1 MNKNEI
7 IKTVWDMAKPITDE
21 LGLTLWDVRFEKEGA
36 NYFLR
41 IVIDKEGGADID
53 ACEKVSR
60 AIDPLLDE
68 VDPIEQSYCL
78 EVWSAGLERDLV
90 RDFHFEMNIG
100 NPVVIGLFEAINGEK
115 EPICTLNEYKGKTI
129 TVTLPDG
136 EQKEFEIS
144 KLRFVRQYI
153 EIDFGG
159 K

>member
-7 IKTVWDMAKPITDE
+7 IKVVWDMAKPITDE
-21 LGLTLWDVRFEKEGA
+21 FGLTLWDVRFEKEGA

>member
-7 IKTVWDMAKPITDE
+7 IKVVWDMAKPITDD

-36 NYFLR
+36 GYFLR

-90 RDFHFEMNIG
+90 RDFHFEQNIG
-100 NPVVIGLFEAINGEK
+100 NPVVIGLFEAINGNK

-129 TVTLPDG
+129 VVTLPDG
-136 EQKEFEIS
+136 ETKEFEIS

>member
-7 IKTVWDMAKPITDE
+7 IKVVWDMAKPITDDF
-21 LGLTLWDVRFEKEGA
+21 GLTLWDVRFEKEGA